1 MEKIDGKIR
10 RNHILDI
17 LKNANEPVSGSAL
30 AKQMGVSRQV
40 IVQDITLLRTA
51 YPILATAKGYLLYPA
66 TEKKCRRTFCVRHSK
81 EETKNELNIIVDHG
95 GKILDVMVEHDVYGE
110 IRADLMLSCRKEV
123 DEFCARLEESKS
135 GPLNIIGSGVHY
147 HIVEAANE
155 EILDEIGRKLQMY
168 AI

>member
-51 YPILATAKGYLLYPA
+51 FPILATAKGYLLYPA

-81 EETKNELNIIVDHG
+81 EETKNELNIIVDYG

-123 DEFCARLEESKS
+123 NEFCKRLEMSKS
-135 GPLNIIGSGVHY
+135 GPLNIIGSGIHY
-147 HIVEAANE
+147 HTVEAASE

>member
-51 YPILATAKGYLLYPA
+51 FPILATAKGYLLYPA

-81 EETKNELNIIVDHG
+81 EETKNELNIIVDYG

-123 DEFCARLEESKS
+123 NEFCKRLGMSKS
-135 GPLNIIGSGVHY
+135 GPLNIIGSGIHY
-147 HIVEAANE
+147 HTVEAASE